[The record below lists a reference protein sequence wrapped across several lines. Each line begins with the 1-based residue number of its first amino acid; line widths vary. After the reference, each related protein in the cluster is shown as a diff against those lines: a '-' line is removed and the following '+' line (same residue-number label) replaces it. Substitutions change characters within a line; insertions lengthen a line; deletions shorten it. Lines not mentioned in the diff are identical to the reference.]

1 MRPLLYFLLIPTIVL
16 VLIYYIFGPMVFSV
30 VITTILT
37 MLTVGGIVLYIIIK
51 RFIKPFKEKIGVF
64 KNIMKK

>member
-37 MLTVGGIVLYIIIK
+37 MFTVGGIVLFIIIK
-51 RFIKPFKEKIGVF
+51 RFIKPFKEKLGVF
-64 KNIMKK
+64 KNLNKK